1 MWFQRCDPS
10 SEPQNPRALRARLA
24 EVCSEGGN
32 ARGLSREG
40 GGQASASVCARVC
53 VGVSAGFL
61 GMGMR
66 GGMYWGYTG
75 FRGNLSFTQA
85 EEACESPPEIGREKS
100 WRLERRRKEGRETCY
115 TLSTAQI
122 QRQSRRQNLDWI
134 CFYLVEGKKKAGVWG
149 TFSFSHLFTF
159 FIPIR
164 NATFNDISNQLRNTV
179 ILSH

>member
-53 VGVSAGFL
+53 VGVSVGFL

-85 EEACESPPEIGREKS
+85 EGACESPPEIGREKS
-100 WRLERRRKEGRETCY
+100 WRLERRRKEGR
-115 TLSTAQI
+115 
-122 QRQSRRQNLDWI
+122 QRNVLHTQHSPNSEAESKAKPGLDLFLLGRR
-134 CFYLVEGKKKAGVWG
+134 KKKRRGGGHVPV
-149 TFSFSHLFTF
+149 FLSVH
-159 FIPIR
+159 
-164 NATFNDISNQLRNTV
+164 
-179 ILSH
+179 ILHTDQKCYL